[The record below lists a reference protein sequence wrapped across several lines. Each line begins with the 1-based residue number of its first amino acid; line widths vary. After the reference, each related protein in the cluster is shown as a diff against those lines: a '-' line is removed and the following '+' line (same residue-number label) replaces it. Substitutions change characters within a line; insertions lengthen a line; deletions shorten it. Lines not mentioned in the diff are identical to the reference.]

1 MRRGTPL
8 KHKPY
13 FGNISYDKLKDYE
26 DCIQDMIFAYTNA
39 EDYQKVGVLKSI
51 YKDVSSDVIEA
62 MNVEVVKYKPKLNLR
77 TFKKKLTRK

>member
-1 MRRGTPL
+1 MRRGIPL

-39 EDYQKVGVLKSI
+39 EDYQKVDI
-51 YKDVSSDVIEA
+51 
-62 MNVEVVKYKPKLNLR
+62 LR
-77 TFKKKLTRK
+77 ILC